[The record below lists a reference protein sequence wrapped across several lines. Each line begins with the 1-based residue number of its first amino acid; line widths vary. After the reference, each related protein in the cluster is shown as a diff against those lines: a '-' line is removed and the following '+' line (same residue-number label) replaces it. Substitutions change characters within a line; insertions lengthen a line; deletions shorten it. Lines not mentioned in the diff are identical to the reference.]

1 MRSIDIIRLARE
13 QLSEITS
20 LPLDTVSR
28 CTKDDEGWVVEIEL
42 IEMRRIPNSC
52 DLLGTYQ
59 LRLDA
64 EGNLVSYQR
73 TNRYQRSS
81 VEQK

>member
-1 MRSIDIIRLARE
+1 MRSIDVIRLARE
-13 QLSEITS
+13 QLSEITG
-20 LPLDTVSR
+20 LPFDTVSR
-28 CTKDDEGWVVEIEL
+28 CTKEEDGWIVDIEL

-64 EGNLVSYQR
+64 DGNLVSYQR
-73 TNRYQRSS
+73 TNRYQRGA
-81 VEQK
+81 VE